1 MGRSALKKAKTEGR
15 ALAGSLCVFML
26 FVLCKIIFYKE
37 SITRCFT
44 RNEKI
49 DLRESRE
56 HEGGK
61 RNEIMARANFKD

>member
-1 MGRSALKKAKTEGR
+1 MESFALKRHKQKRG
-15 ALAGSLCVFML
+15 ALAVSLYVFML

-37 SITRCFT
+37 SIMRCFT

-56 HEGGK
+56 HEGGE
-61 RNEIMARANFKD
+61 RREIMARANFKD